1 MIDRVTGES
10 SRPVMIELTL
20 IALAGLLIP
29 RYEPVTAKHL
39 VAADLATARAVAMHP
54 ATYEGAARV
63 LPNASERV
71 VVVSA
76 GVGPRTVV
84 LYTWILT
91 PRRGTTA
98 VALTV
103 ELQSRGPR
111 YSLGLL
117 LGGTRWLRRRLE
129 TPLERITRATLHAAE
144 GMDADPGWRTAGPGL
159 IEASD
164 DHLEPTA

>member
-1 MIDRVTGES
+1 
-10 SRPVMIELTL
+10 MIELTL
-20 IALAGLLIP
+20 IALAGLLVP
-29 RYEPVTAKHL
+29 RYGPATARHL

-63 LPNASERV
+63 LPNASERI

-76 GVGPRTVV
+76 GIGPRTVV
-84 LYTWILT
+84 RYTWILS
-91 PRRGTTA
+91 PRPGTTA
-98 VALTV
+98 VELTV
-103 ELQSRGPR
+103 ELESRGPR

-129 TPLERITRATLHAAE
+129 APLDRITRATLCAAE
-144 GMDADPGWRTAGPGL
+144 GMDADPGWRTAGPAL
-159 IEASD
+159 VEASD